1 MGKYLHRMN
10 ESEEVN
16 IWSAFTDLMSNAFM
30 IILLL
35 FFMVIVTTKVKIAE
49 LSANNQGTPP
59 LIEIRDNENFRFLPN
74 SAQISSRM
82 EKYIKDEIVKLIE
95 QYTQEYNI
103 NLVEIIGHTDEQV
116 IGNAASNLDNNLETA
131 AKSTTATTNIDS
143 LLKAGSNADLGLM
156 RSLAVVKLLQ
166 KIQIQENK
174 MKNVKFRPYS
184 AAQLILPNGDLANPP
199 EGVRESDNSRRRIE
213 IRFTRLGK
221 SIKR

>member
-1 MGKYLHRMN
+1 MGKYIHKIN

-35 FFMVIVTTKVKIAE
+35 FFMVVVTTKVKIAE

-59 LIEIRDNENFRFLPN
+59 LIEIRDNENFRFSPN
-74 SAQISSRM
+74 SAEISPRM
-82 EKYIKDEIVKLIE
+82 EKYIKDEIVKLIDE
-95 QYTQEYNI
+95 NTQKYNI
-103 NLVEIIGHTDEQV
+103 NLVEIIGHTDEQS
-116 IGNAASNLDNNLETA
+116 IGFAASNLDDNLETA
-131 AKSTTATTNIDS
+131 AKSTTATTNIDT

-199 EGVRESDNSRRRIE
+199 QGVRVADSSRRRIE
-213 IRFTRLGK
+213 IRFTRLGE

>member
-1 MGKYLHRMN
+1 
-10 ESEEVN
+10 
-16 IWSAFTDLMSNAFM
+16 
-30 IILLL
+30 
-35 FFMVIVTTKVKIAE
+35 
-49 LSANNQGTPP
+49 
-59 LIEIRDNENFRFLPN
+59 
-74 SAQISSRM
+74 
-82 EKYIKDEIVKLIE
+82 
-95 QYTQEYNI
+95 
-103 NLVEIIGHTDEQV
+103 
-116 IGNAASNLDNNLETA
+116 
-131 AKSTTATTNIDS
+131 
-143 LLKAGSNADLGLM
+143 M

>member
-1 MGKYLHRMN
+1 MGKYLHRIN

-82 EKYIKDEIVKLIE
+82 EKYIKDEIVRLIDE
-95 QYTQEYNI
+95 NTQKYNI
-103 NLVEIIGHTDEQV
+103 NLVEIIGHTDEQA

-131 AKSTTATTNIDS
+131 AKSTTATTNIDT

-199 EGVRESDNSRRRIE
+199 EGMRESDNGRRRIE